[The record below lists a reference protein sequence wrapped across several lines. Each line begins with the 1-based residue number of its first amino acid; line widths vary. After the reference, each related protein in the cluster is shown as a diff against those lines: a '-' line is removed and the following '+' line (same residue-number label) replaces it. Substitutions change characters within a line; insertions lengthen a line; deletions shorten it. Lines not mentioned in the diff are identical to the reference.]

1 MTWNP
6 NTSSERRE
14 AIRRAARAVVRLGVD
29 PDAKEP
35 AHRQNMIVNDPRYSD
50 REAWDAVSALEY
62 MLTQRGLV
70 SAQQIE
76 TERRADALA
85 VLMGEDVT
93 R

>member
-1 MTWNP
+1 MTWSP
-6 NTSSERRE
+6 NISMERRE

-35 AHRQNMIVNDPRYSD
+35 AHRQNAIVNSPRCSD
-50 REAWDAVSALEY
+50 REAWDAVGALEH

-70 SAQQIE
+70 TAQQIE

-85 VLMGEDVT
+85 VLMGEDVN